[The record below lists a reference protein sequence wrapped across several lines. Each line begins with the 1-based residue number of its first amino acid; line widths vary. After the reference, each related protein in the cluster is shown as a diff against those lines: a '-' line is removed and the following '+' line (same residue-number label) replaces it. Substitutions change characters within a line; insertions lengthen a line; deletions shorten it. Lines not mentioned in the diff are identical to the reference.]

1 MRQHPKGYRNKRRNL
16 ELCGMPL
23 RAEGFF
29 LVGNSGEGTR
39 SPARPTFSEQTPT
52 YEVIGNSSR
61 GVCGGGR
68 PAG

>member
-39 SPARPTFSEQTPT
+39 SPARPTFFGTDA
-52 YEVIGNSSR
+52 YL
-61 GVCGGGR
+61 
-68 PAG
+68 